1 MTLSD
6 THNYNN
12 TEYKLWNIKQEY
24 EKDIIED
31 LEANFGDMDL
41 KEDLSKAI
49 ISASYNMVV
58 DDIEDYLTDIIKN
71 KSNTMLNDISDDEI
85 KDILIGITWAS
96 VSYMLMIRCGINAR
110 ENISENEFEF
120 LKYLNS
126 PITFYNIRWKC

>member
-1 MTLSD
+1 M
-6 THNYNN
+6 N
-12 TEYKLWNIKQEY
+12 EEY

-85 KDILIGITWAS
+85 KDILIG
-96 VSYMLMIRCGINAR
+96 
-110 ENISENEFEF
+110 SENMI
-120 LKYLNS
+120 NS
-126 PITFYNIRWKC
+126 IIKLFYSEVVKC

>member
-1 MTLSD
+1 
-6 THNYNN
+6 
-12 TEYKLWNIKQEY
+12 
-24 EKDIIED
+24 
-31 LEANFGDMDL
+31 MDL

-96 VSYMLMIRCGINAR
+96 VSYMLMIRCD
-110 ENISENEFEF
+110 
-120 LKYLNS
+120 
-126 PITFYNIRWKC
+126 KC